1 MNFRIQDGRQ
11 SAILNLNFTKIVLA
25 WDVII
30 IHNIS
35 KFEDDRPKIGDSRA
49 LTMNLRIQHGRH
61 SAILDSIFTNIDLEW
76 DFMVTH
82 NISKFE
88 DDRTKIGDSR
98 ALNDEFQNSRW
109 PPVGHFETEFYEKR
123 TRMGFYHHT
132 QYIQIWRWSDK
143 NWRF

>member
-11 SAILNLNFTKIVLA
+11 SAILNPNFTKIVLA
-25 WDVII
+25 WDCII

-35 KFEDDRPKIGDSRA
+35 KFEDDRPKIDSRA
-49 LTMNLRIQHGRH
+49 LTMNLRIQDGRH
-61 SAILDSIFTNIDLEW
+61 SAILNSIFTNIDLEW

-88 DDRTKIGDSR
+88 DDRTEIGDSR
-98 ALNDEFQNSRW
+98 VLNNEFQNSRW
-109 PPVGHFETEFYEKR
+109 PPVRHFESEFNENR
-123 TRMGFYHHT
+123 TRKRFYHQT